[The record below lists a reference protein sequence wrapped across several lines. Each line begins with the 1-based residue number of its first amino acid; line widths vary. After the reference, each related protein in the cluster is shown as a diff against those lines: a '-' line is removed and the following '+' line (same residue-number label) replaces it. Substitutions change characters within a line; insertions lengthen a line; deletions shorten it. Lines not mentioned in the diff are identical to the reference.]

1 MDNIAT
7 KERGFFFFFLRERER
22 EREKTKERGYNV
34 CIQFNHTYKET
45 NLEHI

>member
-7 KERGFFFFFLRERER
+7 KERGFFFPRERER
-22 EREKTKERGYNV
+22 TKERGYNV

>member
-7 KERGFFFFFLRERER
+7 KERGFFFFFFFERER
-22 EREKTKERGYNV
+22 TKERGYNV
-34 CIQFNHTYKET
+34 CIQFNRTYKET